1 MIKQTQKKTKVTT
14 TPKKPAK
21 RRSSTSVKS
30 SAKNKRGH
38 KKITAKTERRL
49 KAKKKFWF
57 WFIPHEI
64 NSFKPR
70 VIGRYGAMVLVA
82 LVIALQFGYNYTKTG
97 SVLGRV
103 SNITPAALLA
113 STNDERKSNNLEPLI
128 INDKL
133 SAAAAQK
140 ANDMLTKGYWSHD
153 SPDGVKPWAW
163 VESNNYSYT
172 EAGENLAKNFTT
184 AGSTVTA
191 WMNSPSHRENVLNP
205 NYQEVGFATV
215 DGEMNGEP
223 TTITVAFYG
232 KPANVAVLA
241 GATEISPTMHVATSS
256 KPINIITR
264 IGLGLQS
271 LTPAAVTALALLF
284 VAITIAIVSHSY
296 RSQLPKKQRE
306 SWRRNHAVFKS
317 SGFFVI
323 AAFVVLLYGGGS
335 L

>member
-1 MIKQTQKKTKVTT
+1 MPKSKVKKTK
-14 TPKKPAK
+14 
-21 RRSSTSVKS
+21 KS
-30 SAKNKRGH
+30 FVSKLRLLLVPH
-38 KKITAKTERRL
+38 KQNNYRPYLVR
-49 KAKKKFWF
+49 
-57 WFIPHEI
+57 
-64 NSFKPR
+64 
-70 VIGRYGAMVLVA
+70 RYGLMVILAMAISMQL
-82 LVIALQFGYNYTKTG
+82 FYNFTQTG

-103 SNITPAALLA
+103 TNITPAALLA
-113 STNDERKSNNLEPLI
+113 DTNIARNNE
-128 INDKL
+128 KL
-133 SAAAAQK
+133 GALSLNPSLSQAASEKAQ
-140 ANDMLTKGYWSHD
+140 DMIDKGYWSHT
-153 SPDGVKPWAW
+153 SPNGTQPWYW
-163 VESNNYSYT
+163 IEQVGYNYQ

-184 AGSTVTA
+184 AGSTISA
-191 WMNSPSHRENVLNP
+191 WMNSPTHRENVLNP

-232 KPANVAVLA
+232 KPANLAVLA

-271 LTPAAVTALALLF
+271 LTPAAATALALLF